1 MKTVKLRLTESEA
14 RMVLFCLEKQ
24 KSKNVEVAE
33 KVSKEQRP
41 PEWRERLKSIH
52 LQFAHELAVLKER
65 LLLEM
70 YNKKIKFKNELQSK
84 CRGNGQISD

>member
-24 KSKNVEVAE
+24 KTKNVEVAE

-52 LQFAHELAVLKER
+52 LQFAHELAGIKER

-70 YNKKIKFKNELQSK
+70 YKKKIKF
-84 CRGNGQISD
+84 